1 MPDTDLPSL
10 ERSCARDG
18 DVIRQGSGAAGIERI
33 AARFLGHAY
42 DPHRHDAYAIG
53 LTLAGLQ
60 SFDYRGAQADG
71 RAGCALVIHPDE
83 RHDGRAGSEGGFAY
97 RMAYVEPRLV
107 AAALGPRA
115 GALPFLRDP
124 VSRDLRLV
132 AAVRALLADVEVPL
146 EPLAADAAIAALAD
160 ALVALDSSFLHRPAQ
175 PGISAAVDAAR
186 AYLAAH
192 AGETVRSETLEAL
205 TGLDRF
211 TLARQFRRRFGTS
224 PHRYLVLRRLDTAR
238 AAIRTGTPL
247 AEAALAAGFADQSH
261 LTRQFK
267 RAYGITPERWR
278 RILGAGSGA
287 GGGTRSTSCG

>member
-10 ERSCARDG
+10 ERSCAPAG

-33 AARFLGHAY
+33 AARFSGHAY

-53 LTLAGLQ
+53 LTLAGVQ
-60 SFDYRGAQADG
+60 SFDYCGARADG

-83 RHDGRAGSEGGFAY
+83 RHDGRAGTEGGFAY

-124 VSRDLRLV
+124 VSWDPRLV
-132 AAVRALLADVEVPL
+132 TPVCALLADLDEPL
-146 EPLAADAAIAALAD
+146 EPLAADAALAALAD
-160 ALVALDSSFLHRPAQ
+160 ALVALDPSFLRRPAR
-175 PGISAAVDAAR
+175 PGIAAAVDAAR
-186 AYLAAH
+186 AYLVAH
-192 AGETVRSETLEAL
+192 AAETVRSEMLEAL

-224 PHRYLVLRRLDTAR
+224 PYRYLVLRRLDAAR
-238 AAIRTGTPL
+238 AAVCAGTPL
-247 AEAALAAGFADQSH
+247 AAAALDAGFADQSH
-261 LTRQFK
+261 FTRQFK

-278 RILGAGSGA
+278 RTIG
-287 GGGTRSTSCG
+287 C